1 LSGLK
6 DAAEMELPTCMKCG
20 EGRLVPLSDY
30 GTEGAS
36 VTYKA
41 WACINPTCGFQL
53 RIDKGQVTYGR
64 KLEPVPS

>member
-1 LSGLK
+1 
-6 DAAEMELPTCMKCG
+6 MEFPNCMKCG
-20 EGRLVPLSDY
+20 DGRLVPLSDY

-41 WACINPTCGFQL
+41 WVCVNPTAASSCAST
-53 RIDKGQVTYGR
+53 KAKSPTA